1 MRRSDAHPI
10 SGVVCLPRS
19 EASSCPLLQPKPV
32 PIMRSIFFSSLLL
45 AALPSLTAADTKP
58 AASSISELVS
68 RTLAAN
74 PEIRF
79 YEAEIATAKATRS
92 TEGRLSNPELSLE
105 VGQNRVSSAD
115 SRSNGLAFSAALAQP
130 IEWPGRLG
138 LRKAIAN
145 RDIAL
150 AELGLERFR
159 FHLASR
165 VRVLAYTLASQQEI
179 SGAANEVASRYA
191 ALREVMV
198 QREPAGIAPQLE
210 IVTIEAAALVAESRA
225 AKAAVT
231 VQKALLELNQ
241 LMGRRA
247 DTPLIVKRAAFD
259 MKTAPSLDSLL
270 LTAMQNHYDLR
281 IRRAEL
287 EQQGFKVELAKNERY
302 PAFTVGPFVQ
312 VQNTKNLE
320 DQTVAGIG
328 VSFPLPFWKSGKAE
342 VSTAQARQVQA
353 QATLSVAQREVERQV
368 TESMLLFKTQQS
380 RIVLWKGDAIAKFSE
395 AAALA
400 DRHYRLGAVPMSIF
414 VELQD
419 KYLEAV
425 ESISEAQS
433 QALEA
438 ALTLEELTGA
448 PGSLITLTTPKS

>member
-1 MRRSDAHPI
+1 MRF
-10 SGVVCLPRS
+10 
-19 EASSCPLLQPKPV
+19 
-32 PIMRSIFFSSLLL
+32 IFFSFLLL
-45 AALPSLTAADTKP
+45 TALPSLSLAETKP
-58 AASSISELVS
+58 VPVTISELVS
-68 RTLAAN
+68 RTLEAN

-79 YEAEIATAKATRS
+79 YEAEIATSKAART
-92 TEGRLSNPELSLE
+92 TAGKQSNPELSLE
-105 VGQNRVSSAD
+105 VGQNRLSSSD
-115 SRSNGLAFSAALAQP
+115 GNSNGLAFSAALAQP
-130 IEWPGRLG
+130 VEWPGRLG

-150 AELGLERFR
+150 AEMGLERFR

-165 VRVLAYTLASQQEI
+165 VRVLAYTLAAEQQV
-179 SGAANEVASRYA
+179 SDAASEVAARFA

-210 IVTIEAAALVAESRA
+210 IVTIEAAALVAETRA
-225 AKAAVT
+225 VKAAIA

-247 DTPLIVKRAAFD
+247 DTPLMVKRPAFD
-259 MKTAPSLDSLL
+259 MRAAPALDLL
-270 LTAMQNHYDLR
+270 LGTAMRNHYELR
-281 IRRAEL
+281 VRRAEL

-302 PAFTVGPFVQ
+302 PAFTIGPFVQ
-312 VQNTKNLE
+312 VQNTKRQE

-328 VSFPLPFWKSGKAE
+328 LSFPLPFWKSGKAE
-342 VSTAQARQVQA
+342 VTSAQARQVQA

-380 RIVLWKGDAIAKFSE
+380 RAMLWKGDAIAKFSE
-395 AAALA
+395 AASLA
-400 DRHYRLGAVPMSIF
+400 DRHYRLGAVPMSTF

-425 ESISEAQS
+425 ESICEAQS

-438 ALTLEELTGA
+438 ALMLEELTGE
-448 PGSLITLTTPKS
+448 PGSLVTLNTPKP

>member
-1 MRRSDAHPI
+1 MPALLTQTFSFLMRPI
-10 SGVVCLPRS
+10 V
-19 EASSCPLLQPKPV
+19 
-32 PIMRSIFFSSLLL
+32 FSSLLL
-45 AALPSLTAADTKP
+45 AALPPLFGADTKP
-58 AASSISELVS
+58 APVPISELVA

-92 TEGRLSNPELSLE
+92 TAGRQSNPELSLE
-105 VGQNRVSSAD
+105 VGQNRLSSAEGN
-115 SRSNGLAFSAALAQP
+115 SNGLAFSVGLAQP

-165 VRVLAYTLASQQEI
+165 VRVLAYTLATQQEV
-179 SGAANEVASRYA
+179 SNAADEVAARYA
-191 ALREVMV
+191 SLREVMV

-225 AKAAVT
+225 AKAGVE

-247 DTPLIVKRAAFD
+247 DSPLVVRRTGFD
-259 MKTAPSLDSLL
+259 MKTSPSLESLL
-270 LTAMQNHYDLR
+270 GAAMRNHYDLR

-302 PAFTVGPFVQ
+302 PTFTVGPFVQ
-312 VQNTKNLE
+312 VQNTKSQE

-328 VSFPLPFWKSGKAE
+328 ISFPLPFWKSGKAE
-342 VSTAQARQVQA
+342 VTSAEARHVQA

-380 RIVLWKGDAIAKFSE
+380 RVVIWKSDGIAKFSE

-400 DRHYRLGAVPMSIF
+400 DRHYRLGAVQMGTFI
-414 VELQD
+414 ELQD

-448 PGSLITLTTPKS
+448 PGSLITLNTPKS

>member
-1 MRRSDAHPI
+1 MHPVQR
-10 SGVVCLPRS
+10 GHLR
-19 EASSCPLLQPKPV
+19 ASWRGRFMPLLALQPALL
-32 PIMRSIFFSSLLL
+32 MRSLCYFVIIT
-45 AALPSLTAADTKP
+45 ALPSLPAAETKP
-58 AASSISELVS
+58 AASSILELVS
-68 RTLAAN
+68 RTLEAN

-79 YEAEIATAKATRS
+79 YEAEIASAKATRS
-92 TEGRLSNPELSLE
+92 TAGRLSNPELSLE
-105 VGQNRVSSAD
+105 IGQNRVSSAD

-145 RDIAL
+145 RDITL

-165 VRVLAYTLASQQEI
+165 VRVLAYTLAAQQEI
-179 SGAANEVASRYA
+179 SAAASEVASRYA

-225 AKAAVT
+225 ATAAVA
-231 VQKALLELNQ
+231 VQKILLELNQ

-247 DTPLIVKRAAFD
+247 DTSLVVKRSGFD
-259 MKTAPSLDSLL
+259 MKTPPSLDSLL
-270 LTAMQNHYDLR
+270 GTAMQNHYDLR
-281 IRRAEL
+281 IRRTEL

-302 PAFTVGPFVQ
+302 PSFTVGPYVE
-312 VQNTKNLE
+312 VQNTKSQE
-320 DQTVAGIG
+320 DQTVGGLGI
-328 VSFPLPFWKSGKAE
+328 SFPLPFWKSGKAE
-342 VSTAQARQVQA
+342 VASAEARLSQA
-353 QATLSVAQREVERQV
+353 QATLNAAQREVERLV

-380 RIVLWKGDAIAKFSE
+380 RVLLWKGDAITRFSE
-395 AAALA
+395 AATLA
-400 DRHYRLGAVPMSIF
+400 DRHYRLGAVPTATF

-438 ALTLEELTGA
+438 GLMLEELTGA
-448 PGSLITLTTPKS
+448 IGSLITLSAPKP

>member
-1 MRRSDAHPI
+1 MPRGEAVS
-10 SGVVCLPRS
+10 CLS
-19 EASSCPLLQPKPV
+19 LPLQAFLF
-32 PIMRSIFFSSLLL
+32 MRSLCYLALIL
-45 AALPSLTAADTKP
+45 AALPTLPAAETKP

-79 YEAEIATAKATRS
+79 YEAEIASAKATRI
-92 TEGRLSNPELSLE
+92 TAGRLSNPELSLE
-105 VGQNRVSSAD
+105 IGQNRVSSAD

-145 RDIAL
+145 RDITL

-179 SGAANEVASRYA
+179 SAAASEVASRYA

-225 AKAAVT
+225 ATAAVA
-231 VQKALLELNQ
+231 VQKILLELNQ

-247 DTPLIVKRAAFD
+247 DTPLVVKRAGFD
-259 MKTAPSLDSLL
+259 MKTPPALDSLL
-270 LTAMQNHYDLR
+270 GTAMKNHYELR
-281 IRRAEL
+281 IRRTEL

-302 PAFTVGPFVQ
+302 PSFTVGPYVE
-312 VQNTKNLE
+312 VQNTKSQEN
-320 DQTVAGIG
+320 QTVGGLGI
-328 VSFPLPFWKSGKAE
+328 SFPLPFWKSGKAE
-342 VSTAQARQVQA
+342 VASAEARLSQA
-353 QATLSVAQREVERQV
+353 QATLNAAQREVERLV

-380 RIVLWKGDAIAKFSE
+380 RVLLWKGDAITRFSE

-400 DRHYRLGAVPMSIF
+400 DRHYRLGAVPTATF

-438 ALTLEELTGA
+438 GLMLEELTGA
-448 PGSLITLTTPKS
+448 IGSLITLNAPKP

>member
-1 MRRSDAHPI
+1 MRFI
-10 SGVVCLPRS
+10 
-19 EASSCPLLQPKPV
+19 
-32 PIMRSIFFSSLLL
+32 FSSFLLF
-45 AALPSLTAADTKP
+45 AALPTIP
-58 AASSISELVS
+58 AAEQPIPKTIEHLVS
-68 RTLAAN
+68 LTLAAN

-79 YEAEIATAKATRS
+79 YEAEIATARAARS
-92 TEGRLSNPELSLE
+92 TAGRLSNPELSLE

-115 SRSNGLAFSAALAQP
+115 SRSNGLAFSVALAQP

-165 VRVLAYTLASQQEI
+165 VRVLAYTLAAHQEI

-247 DTPLIVKRAAFD
+247 DTPLVVKRAAFD
-259 MKTAPSLDSLL
+259 MKTPPSLDSLL
-270 LTAMQNHYDLR
+270 GTAMKNHYDLR

-342 VSTAQARQVQA
+342 VTSAQARQVQA

-380 RIVLWKGDAIAKFSE
+380 RIVLWKGDAIAKFSD

-400 DRHYRLGAVPMSIF
+400 DRHYRLGAVPMGTF

-425 ESISEAQS
+425 ESISEAQT

-438 ALTLEELTGA
+438 ALKLEELTGA
-448 PGSLITLTTPKS
+448 PGSLISLTAPKS

>member
-1 MRRSDAHPI
+1 MRFTFFSFLLLSPI
-10 SGVVCLPRS
+10 STLS
-19 EASSCPLLQPKPV
+19 AAETKSSAV
-32 PIMRSIFFSSLLL
+32 PI
-45 AALPSLTAADTKP
+45 AD
-58 AASSISELVS
+58 LVA

-79 YEAEIATAKATRS
+79 YEAEIATAQAAHITA
-92 TEGRLSNPELSLE
+92 GRPSNPELSLQ
-105 VGQNRVSSAD
+105 VGQNRVTSPEG
-115 SRSNGLAFSAALAQP
+115 RSNGLAFAAELAQP

-165 VRVLAYTLASQQEI
+165 VRVLATTLAAQQDI
-179 SGAANEVASRYA
+179 SNAANDVASRYA
-191 ALREVMV
+191 SLREVMV

-210 IVTIEAAALVAESRA
+210 VTTIEAAALVAESRA
-225 AKAAVT
+225 AKAAVA

-241 LMGRRA
+241 LMGRAA
-247 DTPLIVKRAAFD
+247 DAPLAVKRTAVDIKA
-259 MKTAPSLDSLL
+259 APSLVSLL
-270 LTAMQNHYDLR
+270 VLAMNNHYGLR

-302 PAFTVGPFVQ
+302 PSITVAPFVET
-312 VQNTKNLE
+312 QNTRSLD

-328 VSFPLPFWKSGKAE
+328 VSFPLPFWKTGKAE
-342 VSTAQARQVQA
+342 VTAAQAKRLQV
-353 QATLSVAQREVERQV
+353 QATLSAAQREVEREV
-368 TESMLLFKTQQS
+368 TESFLIFKTQQA
-380 RIVLWKGDAIAKFSE
+380 RTAIWQGDAVTKFSE

-400 DRHYRLGAVPMSIF
+400 DRHYRLGAVPMGIF

-425 ESISEAQS
+425 ESITEAQS
-433 QALEA
+433 QVLEA
-438 ALTLEELTGA
+438 ALNLEELTGS
-448 PGSLITLTTPKS
+448 PGSLIITINGSKGSS

>member
-1 MRRSDAHPI
+1 
-10 SGVVCLPRS
+10 
-19 EASSCPLLQPKPV
+19 
-32 PIMRSIFFSSLLL
+32 MRSIVIVSLLL
-45 AALPSLTAADTKP
+45 CLPAVAVDKP
-58 AASSISELVS
+58 AAVSISDLVAK
-68 RTLAAN
+68 TLAAN

-79 YEAEIATAKATRS
+79 YEAEIAAAKAGVS
-92 TEGRLSNPELSLE
+92 TAGRQSNPELSLQT
-105 VGQNRVSSAD
+105 GPKRVSS
-115 SRSNGLAFSAALAQP
+115 SEGRSNGLVFSAELAQP

-145 RDIAL
+145 RDLAL

-165 VRVLAYTLASQQEI
+165 VRVLATTLAAQQDI
-179 SGAANEVASRYA
+179 ADAAGEVAARYA
-191 ALREVMV
+191 SLREVMV

-210 IVTIEAAALVAESRA
+210 IVTIEAAALVAESGA
-225 AKAAVT
+225 ASAKVA

-247 DTPLIVKRAAFD
+247 DTPLMVKRPTLD
-259 MKTAPSLDSLL
+259 MKSAPKLD
-270 LTAMQNHYDLR
+270 AMLANAMRNHYDLR
-281 IRRAEL
+281 IRHAEL

-302 PAFTVGPFVQ
+302 PAITVGPFVE
-312 VQNTKNLE
+312 VERTRKFE
-320 DQTVAGIG
+320 DETVAGIG
-328 VSFPLPFWKSGKAE
+328 ISIPLPLWQNGRAE
-342 VSTAQARQVQA
+342 VTAAQARQVQA
-353 QATLSVAQREVERQV
+353 QATLAVAQREVERLV
-368 TESMLLFKTQQS
+368 TQSLFLYQTQKS
-380 RIVLWKGDAIAKFSE
+380 RLSLWKGDATTKFSE

-400 DRHYRLGAVPMSIF
+400 DRHFRLGAVPMSTF

-425 ESISEAQS
+425 EAINEART

-448 PGSLITLTTPKS
+448 PATLINAKN

>member
-1 MRRSDAHPI
+1 MPGLSLSPFLFMRFLTLFA
-10 SGVVCLPRS
+10 
-19 EASSCPLLQPKPV
+19 LLC
-32 PIMRSIFFSSLLL
+32 
-45 AALPSLTAADTKP
+45 ATLPSLAGAEAKTSAI
-58 AASSISELVS
+58 SLSELIS

-79 YEAEIATAKATRS
+79 YEAEIAAAKATRS
-92 TEGRLSNPELSLE
+92 TAGRLSNPELSLE
-105 VGQNRVSSAD
+105 VGQNRVTSED
-115 SRSNGLAFSAALAQP
+115 SRSSGLAFSAALAQP

-145 RDIAL
+145 RDIQL

-165 VRVLAYTLASQQEI
+165 VRVLAYTLSAQREVS
-179 SGAANEVASRYA
+179 SAAGEVASRYA
-191 ALREVMV
+191 SLRDVMV

-225 AKAAVT
+225 AKASVE

-247 DTPLIVKRAAFD
+247 DTALVVKRPAYEMKAA
-259 MKTAPSLDSLL
+259 PQLHSLL
-270 LTAMQNHYDLR
+270 LMAMKNHYELR

-302 PAFTVGPFVQ
+302 PAFTIGPFVE
-312 VQNTKNLE
+312 VQNTRSQE
-320 DQTVAGIG
+320 DQTVAGFGI
-328 VSFPLPFWKSGKAE
+328 SFPLPFWKSGKAE
-342 VSTAQARQVQA
+342 VSTAEARQVQA
-353 QATLSVAQREVERQV
+353 QATLNVMLREVERQV

-380 RIVLWKGDAIAKFSE
+380 RMVLWKGDAIGKFSE
-395 AAALA
+395 AAAQA
-400 DRHYRLGAVPMSIF
+400 DRHYRLGAVPMGTF

-438 ALTLEELTGA
+438 ALMLEGLTGA
-448 PGSLITLTTPKS
+448 PGSLITLSTAKP

>member
-1 MRRSDAHPI
+1 MKLT
-10 SGVVCLPRS
+10 VTLFTLLTLPALA
-19 EASSCPLLQPKPV
+19 EDKPQPLT
-32 PIMRSIFFSSLLL
+32 
-45 AALPSLTAADTKP
+45 LTQ
-58 AASSISELVS
+58 LVG

-79 YEAEIATAKATRS
+79 YEAEIASAKATGS
-92 TEGRLSNPELSLE
+92 TAGRLSNPELSLE
-105 VGQNRVSSAD
+105 VGQNRLKGTE
-115 SRSNGLAFSAALAQP
+115 SRSNGLAFAASLAQP

-165 VRVLAYTLASQQEI
+165 VRVLGYTLAAQQEV
-179 SGAANEVASRYA
+179 AAAAGEVAARYA

-198 QREPAGIAPQLE
+198 QREAAGIAPQLE
-210 IVTIEAAALVAESRA
+210 IVTVEAATLVAESRA
-225 AKAAVT
+225 ATAGVT

-247 DTPLIVKRAAFD
+247 DTPLIVKRDAFTL
-259 MKTAPSLDSLL
+259 KTAPSLDSLL
-270 LTAMQNHYDLR
+270 GTAIQNHYDLR

-287 EQQGFKVELAKNERY
+287 EQQGFKVALAKNERY
-302 PAFTVGPFVQ
+302 PTFTVGPFVE
-312 VQNTKNLE
+312 VQNTRTLDN
-320 DQTVAGIG
+320 QTVAGIG
-328 VSFPLPFWKSGKAE
+328 ISIPLPFWKSGKAE
-342 VSTAQARQVQA
+342 VTSAEARQVQA
-353 QATLSVAQREVERQV
+353 QATLSSAQREVERQV
-368 TESMLLFKTQQS
+368 TESALLFKTQQS
-380 RIVLWKGDAIAKFSE
+380 RSAVWTGDAIAKFSE

-400 DRHYRLGAVPMSIF
+400 DRHYRLGAVPMSTF

-438 ALTLEELTGA
+438 ALALEELTGA
-448 PGSLITLTTPKS
+448 PASLVTIKN

>member
-1 MRRSDAHPI
+1 
-10 SGVVCLPRS
+10 
-19 EASSCPLLQPKPV
+19 
-32 PIMRSIFFSSLLL
+32 MRSISFLSLLF
-45 AALPSLTAADTKP
+45 AALSALSAADTKP

-79 YEAEIATAKATRS
+79 YEAEIATARATRS
-92 TEGRLSNPELSLE
+92 TAGRLSNPELSLE

-138 LRKAIAN
+138 LRRAIAN

-150 AELGLERFR
+150 AELGLERLR

-165 VRVLAYTLASQQEI
+165 VRVLAYTLAAHQEI

-191 ALREVMV
+191 SLREVMV

-247 DTPLIVKRAAFD
+247 DTPLVVKRAAFD

-270 LTAMQNHYDLR
+270 GTAMRNHYDLR

-302 PAFTVGPFVQ
+302 PTVTVGPFVQ
-312 VQNTKNLE
+312 VQNTKNQE

-328 VSFPLPFWKSGKAE
+328 ISFPLPFWKSGKAE
-342 VSTAQARQVQA
+342 VTSAQARQVQA

-368 TESMLLFKTQQS
+368 DDAIRSANRRTI
-380 RIVLWKGDAIAKFSE
+380 RIVRSRSVG
-395 AAALA
+395 
-400 DRHYRLGAVPMSIF
+400 
-414 VELQD
+414 
-419 KYLEAV
+419 
-425 ESISEAQS
+425 
-433 QALEA
+433 
-438 ALTLEELTGA
+438 
-448 PGSLITLTTPKS
+448 PGTTSRSSVVGQGCR

>member
-1 MRRSDAHPI
+1 MR
-10 SGVVCLPRS
+10 
-19 EASSCPLLQPKPV
+19 
-32 PIMRSIFFSSLLL
+32 FTSLLAL
-45 AALPSLTAADTKP
+45 LCAALPSLLGAETRP
-58 AASSISELVS
+58 APISISELVS

-92 TEGRLSNPELSLE
+92 TAGRLSNPELSLE
-105 VGQNRVSSAD
+105 VGQNRIASED

-145 RDIAL
+145 RDITL

-165 VRVLAYTLASQQEI
+165 VRVLAYTLAAQQEI
-179 SGAANEVASRYA
+179 SNAANEVASRYA
-191 ALREVMV
+191 SLREVMV

-247 DTPLIVKRAAFD
+247 DTPLVVKRPGYD
-259 MKTAPSLDSLL
+259 MTASPSLDSLL
-270 LTAMQNHYDLR
+270 LTAMKNHYELR

-312 VQNTKNLE
+312 VQNTKSQE
-320 DQTVAGIG
+320 DQTVAGVGI
-328 VSFPLPFWKSGKAE
+328 SFPLPFWKSGKAE
-342 VSTAQARQVQA
+342 VSAAQARQVQA

-368 TESMLLFKTQQS
+368 TESMLLFKTQQA
-380 RIVLWKGDAIAKFSE
+380 RIVLWKGDAIGKFSE
-395 AAALA
+395 AAAQA
-400 DRHYRLGAVPMSIF
+400 DRHYRLGAVAMGTF

-433 QALEA
+433 QALES
-438 ALTLEELTGA
+438 ALMLEELTGT
-448 PGSLITLTTPKS
+448 PGSLITLSAAKP

>member
-1 MRRSDAHPI
+1 MLMKLT
-10 SGVVCLPRS
+10 VTLLTLLTLPVLA
-19 EASSCPLLQPKPV
+19 EDKPQPLT
-32 PIMRSIFFSSLLL
+32 
-45 AALPSLTAADTKP
+45 LTQ
-58 AASSISELVS
+58 LVG

-79 YEAEIATAKATRS
+79 YEAEIASAKAAGS
-92 TEGRLSNPELSLE
+92 AAGRPSNPELSLE
-105 VGQNRVSSAD
+105 VGQNRLKGTE
-115 SRSNGLAFSAALAQP
+115 SRSNGLAFAASLAQP

-165 VRVLAYTLASQQEI
+165 VRVLGYTLAAQQEV
-179 SGAANEVASRYA
+179 AAAAGEVAARYA

-198 QREPAGIAPQLE
+198 QREAAGIAPQLE
-210 IVTIEAAALVAESRA
+210 SVTVEAATLVAESRA
-225 AKAAVT
+225 ATAGVT

-247 DTPLIVKRAAFD
+247 DTPLIVKRDAFTL
-259 MKTAPSLDSLL
+259 KTAPSLDSLL
-270 LTAMQNHYDLR
+270 GTAMKNHYDLR

-302 PAFTVGPFVQ
+302 PTFTVGPFVE
-312 VQNTKNLE
+312 VQNTRSLD

-328 VSFPLPFWKSGKAE
+328 ISFPLPFWKSGKAE
-342 VSTAQARQVQA
+342 VTSAEARQVQA
-353 QATLSVAQREVERQV
+353 QATLSSAQREVERQV
-368 TESMLLFKTQQS
+368 TESALLFKTQQS
-380 RIVLWKGDAIAKFSE
+380 RSAVWKGDAIAKFSE

-400 DRHYRLGAVPMSIF
+400 DRHYRIGAVPMSTF

-438 ALTLEELTGA
+438 ALALEELTGA
-448 PGSLITLTTPKS
+448 PASLVTIKN

>member
-1 MRRSDAHPI
+1 
-10 SGVVCLPRS
+10 
-19 EASSCPLLQPKPV
+19 
-32 PIMRSIFFSSLLL
+32 MRSYFSLFFL
-45 AALPSLTAADTKP
+45 ATTVLTAAAGKP
-58 AASSISELVS
+58 SPISIPDLVS

-79 YEAEIATAKATRS
+79 YEAEIAAARAGVITV
-92 TEGRLSNPELSLE
+92 GRQSNPELSLQT
-105 VGQNRVSSAD
+105 GPKRVSS
-115 SRSNGLAFSAALAQP
+115 SEGRSNGLVFSAELAQP

-145 RDIAL
+145 RDLAL

-165 VRVLAYTLASQQEI
+165 VRVLATTLAAQQDI
-179 SGAANEVASRYA
+179 ADASGEVAARYA
-191 ALREVMV
+191 SLREVMV

-210 IVTIEAAALVAESRA
+210 IVTIEAAALVAESGA
-225 AKAAVT
+225 ASAKVS

-247 DTPLIVKRAAFD
+247 DTPLMVKRPVLD
-259 MKTAPSLDSLL
+259 LKSAPKLDALL
-270 LTAMQNHYDLR
+270 ASAMRNHYELR
-281 IRRAEL
+281 IRHAEL

-302 PAFTVGPFVQ
+302 PAITVGPFVE
-312 VQNTKNLE
+312 VERTRKFE
-320 DQTVAGIG
+320 DETVAGIG
-328 VSFPLPFWKSGKAE
+328 ISIPLPLWQNGKAE
-342 VSTAQARQVQA
+342 VTAAQARQVQA
-353 QATLSVAQREVERQV
+353 QATLAVAQREVERLV
-368 TESMLLFKTQQS
+368 TESLLLYQTQQS
-380 RIVLWKGDAIAKFSE
+380 RLALWKGDATAKFSE

-400 DRHYRLGAVPMSIF
+400 DRHFRLGAVPMSTF

-425 ESISEAQS
+425 EAIHSTQTE
-433 QALEA
+433 ALEA

-448 PGSLITLTTPKS
+448 PGSLVTVKN

>member
-1 MRRSDAHPI
+1 MPWL
-10 SGVVCLPRS
+10 VP
-19 EASSCPLLQPKPV
+19 QPV
-32 PIMRSIFFSSLLL
+32 PFMHFTSLFALL
-45 AALPSLTAADTKP
+45 CAALPSLVGAETKP
-58 AASSISELVS
+58 AAVSISELVT

-79 YEAEIATAKATRS
+79 YEAEIATARATRS
-92 TEGRLSNPELSLE
+92 TAGRLSNPELSLE
-105 VGQNRVSSAD
+105 VGQNRIASED
-115 SRSNGLAFSAALAQP
+115 GRSNGLAFSAALAQP

-165 VRVLAYTLASQQEI
+165 VRVLAYTLAAQQEV
-179 SGAANEVASRYA
+179 SNAANEVASRYA

-247 DTPLIVKRAAFD
+247 DTPLVVKRPGYD
-259 MKTAPSLDSLL
+259 MKASPPLDSLL
-270 LTAMQNHYDLR
+270 LTAMKNHYDLR

-312 VQNTKNLE
+312 VQNTRSQE
-320 DQTVAGIG
+320 DQTVAGVGI
-328 VSFPLPFWKSGKAE
+328 SFPLPFWKTGKAE
-342 VSTAQARQVQA
+342 VSAAQARQVQA
-353 QATLSVAQREVERQV
+353 QAILSVAQREVERQV

-380 RIVLWKGDAIAKFSE
+380 RIGLWKGDAIARFSE
-395 AAALA
+395 AAAQA
-400 DRHYRLGAVPMSIF
+400 DRHYRLGAVPMGTF

-438 ALTLEELTGA
+438 ALMLEELTGT
-448 PGSLITLTTPKS
+448 PGSLITLSAAKS